1 MEILAKLDSWDYLAL
16 LMLLASLWL
25 ILGGISK
32 LQAANPERVD
42 AGKLKIRAYGGLI
55 ATAAY
60 LICRYLA

>member
-1 MEILAKLDSWDYLAL
+1 MEIFAKLDSWDYLAL

-42 AGKLKIRAYGGLI
+42 ADKLKVRAYGAFI
-55 ATAAY
+55 AAAAY
-60 LICRYLA
+60 LVCHYLA